1 MNRLP
6 RAKRVQVLSM
16 LVEGMSMRSTARA
29 YNVAFNTVADLLDMA
44 GKACQLYHDEH
55 VRGIPGKRNVQCDE
69 VWSFVYA
76 KDRALDWAEPLDIA
90 GSVWTFTAL
99 DAQSKLLISYMVRKR
114 RNTKSAARLMK
125 DLNSRLTKRPKL
137 TADSLKAYG
146 RATKKTWGT
155 TSHLSQIRKGEDTDH
170 NTSYV
175 ERHNLTIRMA
185 NRRFTRK
192 TNAFSK
198 KMSRHEAA
206 MHLFAVYYNFVRIHR
221 TLRVTPAMEAGLTDT
236 LYDMGWIVGLI
247 EDITEPPK
255 KPGPK
260 KGTKYRP
267 RKSKP
272 S

>member
-16 LVEGMSMRSTARA
+16 LVEGSSMRSTARVCD
-29 YNVAFNTVADLLDMA
+29 VAFNTVADLLDMA
-44 GKACQLYHDEH
+44 GKACQLYHDQH
-55 VRGIPGKRNVQCDE
+55 VRGIEGRRSVQCDE

-76 KDRALDWAEPLDIA
+76 KDRAKDWAEPWDTA

-99 DAQSKLLISYMVRKR
+99 DADSKLLISYMVRKR
-114 RNTKSAARLMK
+114 RNTRSAAKLMK
-125 DLNSRLTKRPKL
+125 DLEGRLRKRPKL

-155 TSHLSQIRKGEDTDH
+155 TAHLSQVRKGEDTDH

-206 MHLFAVYYNFVRIHR
+206 MHLFAVYYNFCRIHQ
-221 TLRVTPAMEAGLTDT
+221 TLRVTPAMEAGIDGKLH
-236 LYDMGWIVGLI
+236 DMDWIVGLI
-247 EDITEPPK
+247 EEITEPPK

-267 RKSKP
+267 RRVVK
-272 S
+272 

>member
-1 MNRLP
+1 
-6 RAKRVQVLSM
+6 
-16 LVEGMSMRSTARA
+16 MRSTSRVCD
-29 YNVAFNTVADLLDMA
+29 VAFNTVADLLDIA
-44 GKACQLYHDEH
+44 GKACQLYHDSY
-55 VRGIPGKRNVQCDE
+55 VRGIPGRRNVQCDE

-76 KDRALDWAEPLDIA
+76 KDRALDWADPLDVA

-99 DAQSKLLISYMVRKR
+99 DANSKLLISYMVRKR
-114 RNTKSAARLMK
+114 RNTKSAAKLMK
-125 DLNSRLTKRPKL
+125 DLAGRLKKRPKL

-155 TSHLSQIRKGEDTDH
+155 KAHLSQIRKGKDTDH
-170 NTSYV
+170 NTAYV

-198 KMSRHEAA
+198 KLSKHEAM
-206 MHLFAVYYNFVRIHR
+206 MHLFALYYNFCRIHK
-221 TLRVTPAMEAGLTDT
+221 TLRVTPAMEAGIDDKLR
-236 LYDMGWIVGLI
+236 DMEWVVDLI
-247 EDITEPPK
+247 EKITRPPK

-267 RKSKP
+267 RRAVK
-272 S
+272 